1 MNAVRPTVA
10 DILTL
15 YELQSF
21 RFTSRLIQFSEVM
34 EASVDDPEKPRPE
47 QTDQPEKAN
56 PSTTRPGVSRRDFL
70 KITGVSAAVPLVSQ
84 VSALALA
91 EEGVATQGPG
101 KVPVSLSV
109 NGKKLNASLE
119 PRVTLLDALRDQFE
133 LTGAKR
139 VCDRGTCGACTIQMD
154 DKAVYSCSVL
164 AIDAQGR
171 QITTIE
177 GLGEP
182 GKLDPIQQAFVDNDA
197 QQCGF
202 CTPGFVMATKA
213 FLDQHPH
220 PTRRNQTRVGW
231 KLLPLRNLRR
241 NERQCCRSQKR
252 KERKSWPTKMPNTHG
267 PAAEKRSL
275 IGKSISRVDGPEK
288 VSGRAK
294 YTYDLHRP
302 GMLYGKVVRCPHPH
316 AKM

>member
-1 MNAVRPTVA
+1 
-10 DILTL
+10 
-15 YELQSF
+15 
-21 RFTSRLIQFSEVM
+21 M

-47 QTDQPEKAN
+47 QTDQPEKTK

-70 KITGVSAAVPLVSQ
+70 KISGVSAAVPLVSQ
-84 VSALALA
+84 VGALALA

-101 KVPVSLSV
+101 KVPVSLNV

-139 VCDRGTCGACTIQMD
+139 VCDRGTCGACTVLLD

-164 AIDAQGR
+164 AIDAQNH
-171 QITTIE
+171 QITTVE

-182 GKLDPIQQAFVDNDA
+182 GKLHPIQQAFVDNDA

-213 FLDQHPH
+213 FLDQHPN
-220 PTRRNQTRVGW
+220 PTQEQVKHGLGGNF
-231 KLLPLRNLRR
+231 
-241 NERQCCRSQKR
+241 CRCGTYAGMRLAVMQAAK
-252 KERKSWPTKMPNTHG
+252 TKG
-267 PAAEKRSL
+267 A
-275 IGKSISRVDGPEK
+275 
-288 VSGRAK
+288 
-294 YTYDLHRP
+294 
-302 GMLYGKVVRCPHPH
+302 
-316 AKM
+316 